1 MKYTNHVKAAI
12 ISKILKPIIVLV
24 AIVGI
29 FQSCSLLKIESAQE
43 PLSKQDL
50 NMRLL
55 TQSLVAEATNRV
67 EFAADSIISTT
78 TNTELQKHAYR
89 WKIETLNTFKNT
101 AFQSS
106 PKLSLMDTWTY
117 MLQMRNFMK
126 TATATDYFG
135 EYSNYVIQVSQDN
148 VNDIEKKA
156 RQFFNSE
163 NFIEHQEFASEYAIS
178 NPITS
183 TNLKHN
189 PVRTEYVEF
198 LNVPDSLA
206 FTTVGSLSE
215 VMTNFSDKLSY
226 STDAAGKQFKWNTE
240 LLLKEKGMDSLQ
252 IKDVMATI
260 EMKVDRLSDIAE
272 NTPEK
277 LSDAM
282 KSFTNDMRYLFYSLN
297 SEIGLLSERMTL
309 ERQAIDTIIKRERI
323 ALDSII
329 LRERQAIA
337 ADANEISVRVVDQA
351 MIHVKDL
358 TGTLLFYV
366 VLLFAVL
373 LFLPFLLGYFAG
385 KIHQKNKHHE
395 NKD

>member
-1 MKYTNHVKAAI
+1 MKLSLFLNA
-12 ISKILKPIIVLV
+12 LKRFALLI
-24 AIVGI
+24 GI
-29 FQSCSLLKIESAQE
+29 GGICFNCSLLKIETAQE
-43 PLSKQDL
+43 PLSKPEL

-55 TQSLVAEATNRV
+55 TQSLVTDATNRV
-67 EFAADSIISTT
+67 EFAADSIILAT
-78 TNTELQKHAYR
+78 TNTDLQKYAYR

-117 MLQMRNFMK
+117 MLQVRHFMN
-126 TATATDYFG
+126 TPEALDYFG
-135 EYSNYVIQVSQDN
+135 TYTNYVAQVSQDN

-156 RQFFNSE
+156 RQFFKPE
-163 NFIEHQEFASEYAIS
+163 VFQKHKDFAIRYAQEHPLTAQ
-178 NPITS
+178 
-183 TNLKHN
+183 NLKHN
-189 PVRTEYVEF
+189 TVRSDYVEF
-198 LNVPDSLA
+198 LEVPDSLA

-215 VMTNFSDKLSY
+215 VMSNFSDKLSF

-240 LLLKEKGMDSLQ
+240 LMLKEKGFDSVQ
-252 IKDVMATI
+252 IKEVMATI

-277 LSDAM
+277 LQDAL

-297 SEIGLLSERMTL
+297 EEIAFVSERMVL
-309 ERQAIDTIIKRERI
+309 ERMAIDTIIKRERI

-329 LRERQAIA
+329 LRERKAV
-337 ADANEISVRVVDQA
+337 ADEAGEISVRIVDEA

-358 TGTLLFYV
+358 TGTILLYV

-373 LFLPFLLGYFAG
+373 LFLPFALGYFAG
-385 KIHQKNKHHE
+385 KIHQKNKRDE
-395 NKD
+395 NNG